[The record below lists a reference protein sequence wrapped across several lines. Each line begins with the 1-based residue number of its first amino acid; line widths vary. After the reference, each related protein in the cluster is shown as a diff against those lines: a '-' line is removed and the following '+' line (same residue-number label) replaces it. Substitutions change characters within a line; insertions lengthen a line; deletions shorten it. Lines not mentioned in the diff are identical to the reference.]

1 MAKNTFLKQLA
12 FVVAY
17 VGIGVIFQIV
27 LFKTEN
33 NSWID
38 ALFTKQWLWII
49 YFVISHFLVERF
61 IRRKNKGHGVTD
73 DIHTRADP

>member
-1 MAKNTFLKQLA
+1 MAQNTFLKQLT

-17 VGIGVIFQIV
+17 VGIGVIFQIA
-27 LFKTEN
+27 LFKTES

-49 YFVISHFLVERF
+49 YFAISHFLVKRF
-61 IRRKNKGHGVTD
+61 IRRKNK
-73 DIHTRADP
+73 